1 MAGEVKHLKESEF
14 DEFVKS
20 ESKVLV
26 DFYADWCGPCQVLGP
41 VVEETAKELKDKVVF
56 AKVNVDDNQ
65 ELAQRFQVMSIPTI
79 LYFKDGQQAH
89 RTNGAMSKE
98 DLIKEIEE
106 NL

>member
-1 MAGEVKHLKESEF
+1 MAGEVKHLKGSEF
-14 DEFVKS
+14 DEFIKS
-20 ESKVLV
+20 DSKVVV

-79 LYFKDGQQAH
+79 IYFKDSQQAH
-89 RTNGAMSKE
+89 RTNGAMGKE